1 MPRAESLIETLSET
15 LGEARTKTHCYQL
28 RDVKI
33 EAISVTLGEVKARDA
48 WGDTVG
54 RVEIRTVNG
63 TLGHW
68 RPKH

>member
-1 MPRAESLIETLSET
+1 MPRAEPLIETSSKT
-15 LGEARTKTHCYQL
+15 LGEARTHCYQL

-33 EAISVTLGEVKARDA
+33 EAISVTLGEVKARHA
-48 WGDTVG
+48 FGDTVG
-54 RVEIRTVNG
+54 RVEMRTVDG